1 MEPDQSTGPA
11 ESLASKRSRAAAR
24 DHHAVVIGG
33 SMAGVLAARVLSDH
47 FARVTVVERDA
58 IPEGAQAR
66 KGVPQGR
73 HLHLLHTKGEE
84 ILDRLFPGLSDEL
97 MVAGAVRLDV
107 PGDVLWFHFG
117 GYNVRFRSGLTTLA
131 MSRPLLESHVCRRV
145 LALPNVQYRWGH
157 DAIAL
162 HTNADRTR
170 VTGVTVR
177 PTPADGSEELIEADL
192 IIDAS
197 GRGSRSP
204 AWLESLGY
212 GRPAETSV
220 TIGFAYTTRL
230 YWQNSVSLPD
240 AKAIFIQPTPPDQ
253 KRVGALFPIEGGR
266 WIVTLGGYRDHHAA
280 SDEEGFLA
288 HARALAAPD
297 LYQALLR
304 AKAASNPVS
313 YGLPS
318 NLRRHYERM
327 RRFPA
332 GYLVIGD
339 AMCSFNPTYAQ
350 GITVSALEVEALDRT
365 LIQHHGEASIDL
377 THTYFAAAAKRIDH
391 AWMVAAGEDFRY
403 RGVVGPKAPGTRL
416 VNWYVGRIH
425 RATHADPEIS
435 AAFVKVLMSL
445 DGPTSLLQPRIA
457 LKAIKGALRS

>member
-1 MEPDQSTGPA
+1 MESDPRGQPA
-11 ESLASKRSRAAAR
+11 EPLAPKRSRAAAR
-24 DHHAVVIGG
+24 NSHAVVVGG
-33 SMAGVLAARVLSDH
+33 SMAGLLAARVLSDH
-47 FARVTVVERDA
+47 FARVTVIERDA
-58 IPEGAQAR
+58 IPEGAQPR

-73 HLHLLHTKGEE
+73 HLHLLHTRGEE
-84 ILDRLFPGLSDEL
+84 ILDRLFPGLSAEL
-97 MVAGAVRLDV
+97 TVAGALRLDI
-107 PGDVLWFHFG
+107 PGDVIWFHFG

-145 LALPNVQYRWGH
+145 LALPNVECRWGH
-157 DAIAL
+157 DALAL

-170 VTGVTVR
+170 VTGITIR
-177 PTPADGSEELIEADL
+177 PTRADGGEELIEPDL
-192 IIDAS
+192 VIDAS

-212 GRPAETSV
+212 GRPAETTV
-220 TIGFAYTTRL
+220 TIGFAYTTRV
-230 YWQNSVSLPD
+230 YWQNGVSLPD
-240 AKAIFIQPTPPDQ
+240 AKAIFIQPTPPEQ

-280 SDEEGFLA
+280 SDDEGFLA

-297 LYQALLR
+297 LYRALLN
-304 AKAASNPVS
+304 AKPASNPVS

-332 GYLVIGD
+332 GYLIVGD

-350 GITVSALEVEALDRT
+350 GITVSALEVEALDRA
-365 LIQHHGEASIDL
+365 LMQHHGEASTGL
-377 THTYFAAAAKRIDH
+377 ARAYFSATAKRIDH

-403 RGVVGPKAPGTRL
+403 SGVAGPKAPGTRF

-425 RATHADPEIS
+425 RATHADPEIA

-445 DGPTSLLQPRIA
+445 EEPMSLLQPRIA
-457 LKAIKGALRS
+457 LKAMRPALHS

>member
-1 MEPDQSTGPA
+1 
-11 ESLASKRSRAAAR
+11 
-24 DHHAVVIGG
+24 VIGA
-33 SMAGVLAARVLSDH
+33 SMAGLLAARVLHDH
-47 FARVTVVERDA
+47 FAKVTVVERD
-58 IPEGAQAR
+58 PMPGSVQPR

-73 HLHLLHTKGEE
+73 HLHVLHTRGEQ
-84 ILDRLFPGLSDEL
+84 ILDRLFPGLSAGL
-97 MVAGAVRLDV
+97 TLAGAARLDV
-107 PGDVLWFHFG
+107 PGDLLWFHFG
-117 GYNVRFRSGLTTLA
+117 GYNARFRSGLTTLA

-145 LALPNVQYRWGH
+145 LALSNVEYRRDH

-162 HTNADRTR
+162 HTVADRAR

-177 PTPADGSEELIEADL
+177 PTSADGGEELIEADL
-192 IIDAS
+192 VVDAC

-212 GRPAETSV
+212 GRPPETTV

-230 YWQNSVSLPD
+230 YWQNAASLPD
-240 AKAIFIQPTPPDQ
+240 VKAIFVQPTPPHQ
-253 KRVGALFPIEGGR
+253 KRLGALFPIEGGR

-280 SDEEGFLA
+280 PSEEGFLE

-297 LYQALLR
+297 LYRALLG
-304 AKAASNPVS
+304 AEPASNPVS

-339 AMCSFNPTYAQ
+339 AICSFNPSYAQ
-350 GITVSALEVEALDRT
+350 GITVSALEVEALDRILT
-365 LIQHHGEASIDL
+365 QHDGEVSAGL
-377 THTYFAAAAKRIDH
+377 AHAYFSAAAERVDH

-403 RGVVGPKAPGTRL
+403 SGVVGPKAPGTRL
-416 VNWYVGRIH
+416 VNWYVGHIH
-425 RATHADPEIS
+425 RATHTDAETS

-445 DGPTSLLQPRIA
+445 EKPMSLLRPRIA
-457 LKAIKGALRS
+457 LKAMQAALRS